1 MDCKHYSSN
10 LQALL
15 NHMRNYG
22 WDKKAQ
28 KLAEALSKEESVL
41 FVHVVSTFLDEYD
54 WKRYRTTELNSLKR
68 YLDEYFEV
76 VELMIFYPFVV
87 FKWIT
92 RLILL
97 ITAFLI
103 IVSFIASH

>member
-15 NHMRNYG
+15 NHMRKYG

-28 KLAEALSKEESVL
+28 KFAEALSKEESVL

-54 WKRYRTTELNSLKR
+54 WKRYRTKKLNSWKDW
-68 YLDEYFEV
+68 LDGHFEM
-76 VELMIFYPFVV
+76 LDIFLLYPFLFVKLV
-87 FKWIT
+87 IK
-92 RLILL
+92 L
-97 ITAFLI
+97 ALI
-103 IVSFIASH
+103 ILAIVLVLGLIISR